1 MPTTTRLHFGLI
13 LAGQYLRGGDPAV
26 RAREMLEQV
35 RLARDLGFDSVWMV
49 HHYLIEFQAFQ
60 PLPMLARLA
69 AEAGDMEIGT
79 AVYVLPLQ
87 PPVEVAENFATL
99 DALCGGRLIFG
110 VAQGYRE
117 VEFQALG
124 VPRAERAARFE
135 EALRLIEK
143 LWTEE
148 RVTFGGRYYQV
159 EDVTPAM
166 HPVRKPRP
174 PIWIGATAD
183 AGVVRAAGLGD
194 AWMIG
199 PGVEM
204 STIAR
209 QRELYREARRRLGRP
224 AAAASPIF
232 REVLVGAS
240 DGEAREAAR
249 RHLLTK
255 YEAYFK
261 WGYVNTTF
269 EDVVREAFVVGDAA
283 SCARQIRHYRDAL
296 GITHFL
302 ARVQWPGLSHEAALT
317 GLRRLGEDVI
327 PAVRGTTSRPE
338 AHEDTRHDAT

>member
-1 MPTTTRLHFGLI
+1 MTAAPALKFGLI
-13 LAGQYLRGGDPAV
+13 VAGQYLRDGDPAA

-60 PLPMLARLA
+60 PLPTLARMVS
-69 AEAGDMEIGT
+69 EAGDMEIGT
-79 AVYVLPLQ
+79 AVYILPLQ

-117 VEFQALG
+117 VEFEALG

-135 EALRLIEK
+135 EGLRLIEK
-143 LWTEE
+143 LWTED
-148 RVTFGGRYYQV
+148 RVTFSGRYYRV

-183 AGVVRAAGLGD
+183 AGVVRAAALGD

-199 PGVEM
+199 PGVDVP
-204 STIAR
+204 TVAR
-209 QRELYREARRRLGRP
+209 QLQLYGDARRRLGRP
-224 AAAASPIF
+224 PASEFPIF
-232 REVLVGAS
+232 REVLIGAS
-240 DGEAREAAR
+240 QGAAREAAQ

-261 WGYVNTTF
+261 WGYVRTTF

-283 SCARQIRHYRDAL
+283 SCARQIRRYRDAL

-302 ARVQWPGLSHEAALT
+302 ARVQWPGLSHAAALD
-317 GLRRLGEDVI
+317 GLRRLGQEVI
-327 PAVRGTTSRPE
+327 PAVRNAAVTT
-338 AHEDTRHDAT
+338 